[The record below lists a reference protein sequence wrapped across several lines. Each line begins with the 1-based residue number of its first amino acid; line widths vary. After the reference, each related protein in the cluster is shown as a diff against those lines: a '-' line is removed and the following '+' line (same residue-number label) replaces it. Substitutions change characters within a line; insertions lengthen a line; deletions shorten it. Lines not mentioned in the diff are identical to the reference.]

1 MEAEIS
7 YAIDLPQVINSMNT
21 QVFSWEHGV
30 VNFTDNEI
38 WFPTE
43 TSWKVIPFQ
52 SIEAVGSDI
61 SPAVIND
68 IRKESGYFDELMVN
82 YKKSS
87 LFGSSHI
94 RHSMILAGNPQDLAQ
109 IKDHLIEK
117 IGLRINTNF
126 EGLKEE
132 EIKLLSLL
140 ATGTKDINSYLP
152 LISEDK
158 NVLQRAFDTLK
169 RRDMV
174 NESARITQQG
184 QYYLEKTK
192 GISSTNIENPI
203 HFELEPEIEAETQIV
218 SNSLDPKD
226 TMVQFTKKY
235 EYSFTS
241 GSVFLEDLWRYIMV
255 PEIKDIGLKVSNINK
270 PYIHIQTRSG
280 TLIDIE
286 CENSQVIL
294 ALEKIFN
301 AKENIQIRLLTSLYL
316 GIREDYN
323 IANTLYFEP
332 DYLNSQ
338 LNELIDNRLIE
349 SDKTL
354 SNNGF
359 ETIRHTLNFER
370 SVSPEHFKRT
380 LQ

>member
-1 MEAEIS
+1 MEVEIS
-7 YAIDLPQVINSMNT
+7 YAIDLPQVINSMNA
-21 QVFSWEHGV
+21 QVFSWDHGV

-43 TSWKVIPFQ
+43 TSWKVIPFP
-52 SIEAVGSDI
+52 SIEIVGSEI
-61 SPAVIND
+61 SSAVIND
-68 IRKESGYFDELMVN
+68 IRKETGYFDELMVN

-94 RHSMILAGNPQDLAQ
+94 KHSMIFAGNPQDLAL

-117 IGLRINTNF
+117 IGFRANTNF

-140 ATGTKDINSYLP
+140 ATDTKDINAYLP
-152 LISEDK
+152 LISEDR
-158 NVLQRAFDTLK
+158 NILQRAFETLK
-169 RRDMV
+169 RRDLV

-192 GISSTNIENPI
+192 GISNSSIGHSIP
-203 HFELEPEIEAETQIV
+203 FELEPKTQIETRTV
-218 SNSLDPKD
+218 PNGLNPKD

-255 PEIKDIGLKVSNINK
+255 PEIKDIGMKVSDINK
-270 PYIHIQTRSG
+270 PYLHMQTRSD
-280 TLIDIE
+280 TSIDIE
-286 CENSQVIL
+286 CENSQIIISL
-294 ALEKIFN
+294 DRIYD
-301 AKENIQIRLLTSLYL
+301 AKEDIQKRLLTCLYL
-316 GIREDYN
+316 GIKNDYD
-323 IANTLYFEP
+323 IANTLYLEP
-332 DYLNSQ
+332 EKLNSQ
-338 LNELIDNRLIE
+338 LKELAIKRLIE
-349 SDKTL
+349 NDKTL

-359 ETIRHTLNFER
+359 ETIRHILTFER
-370 SVSPEHFKRT
+370 RVGTE
-380 LQ
+380 

>member
-7 YAIDLPQVINSMNT
+7 YAIDLPQVVNSMNAP
-21 QVFSWEHGV
+21 VFSWEHGV

-43 TSWKVIPFQ
+43 TSWKVIPLR
-52 SIEAVGSDI
+52 SVENVGIDI
-61 SPAVIND
+61 SPAVINN
-68 IRKESGYFDELMVN
+68 IRKESGYLDELMVN

-117 IGLRINTNF
+117 VGLRVNTSF

-132 EIKLLSLL
+132 EIKLLNLL
-140 ATGTKDINSYLP
+140 ATGTKDINRYLP
-152 LISEDK
+152 LISDDR
-158 NVLQRAFDTLK
+158 NILQRAFETLK
-169 RRDMV
+169 RRDLV
-174 NESARITQQG
+174 DESARITQQG
-184 QYYLEKTK
+184 QYYLEKKK
-192 GISSTNIENPI
+192 GTSDPSIEKPV
-203 HFELEPEIEAETQIV
+203 HFELEPKIETQTA
-218 SNSLDPKD
+218 SNGLKPKD

-280 TLIDIE
+280 TSIDIE
-286 CENSQVIL
+286 CENSQAIL
-294 ALEKIFN
+294 ALERIFN
-301 AKENIQIRLLTSLYL
+301 EKENIQIRLLACLYL
-316 GIREDYN
+316 NIREDYN

-332 DYLNSQ
+332 KYLNSQ
-338 LNELIDNRLIE
+338 LNELIANRLIE
-349 SDKTL
+349 TDKTL

-359 ETIRHTLNFER
+359 ENIRHSLNFER
-370 SVSPEHFKRT
+370 SVSLEHFKRT

>member
-7 YAIDLPQVINSMNT
+7 YAIDLPQVVNSMNA

-43 TSWKVIPFQ
+43 TSWKVIPLR
-52 SIEAVGSDI
+52 SLENVCIDI

-68 IRKESGYFDELMVN
+68 IRKESGYLDELMVN

-94 RHSMILAGNPQDLAQ
+94 KHSMILAGNPQDLAQ

-117 IGLRINTNF
+117 IGLRVNTSF

-132 EIKLLSLL
+132 EIKLLNLL

-152 LISEDK
+152 LISEDR
-158 NVLQRAFDTLK
+158 NILQRAFETLK
-169 RRDMV
+169 RRDLV
-174 NESARITQQG
+174 DKSARITQQG

-192 GISSTNIENPI
+192 ETSDPAIEKPFP
-203 HFELEPEIEAETQIV
+203 FELEPEIETQIA
-218 SNSLDPKD
+218 SNDLKPKD
-226 TMVQFTKKY
+226 TIVQFTKKY

-255 PEIKDIGLKVSNINK
+255 PEIKDIGLKVSNISK

-280 TLIDIE
+280 TSIDIE

-294 ALEKIFN
+294 ALEIIFN
-301 AKENIQIRLLTSLYL
+301 EKENIQTRLLACLYL
-316 GIREDYN
+316 NIKEDYN

-332 DYLNSQ
+332 KYLNSQ
-338 LNELIDNRLIE
+338 LNELIANRLIE
-349 SDKTL
+349 PDKTL

-359 ETIRHTLNFER
+359 ENIRHNLNFER
-370 SVSPEHFKRT
+370 SVSLEHFKET